1 MLSKYLWMNER
12 INYRNLVEYRKAKN
26 QNWMSPI
33 TPLLRD
39 NSTVSGLGCSVRF
52 QITNIFLWHRFT
64 INEYFVND
72 SFVFFTN
79 YKSNHTIV
87 DIL

>member
-12 INYRNLVEYRKAKN
+12 INYRNLVEYRKAKY
-26 QNWMSPI
+26 QKWMPPI
-33 TPLLRD
+33 IPLLGD
-39 NSTVSGLGCSVRF
+39 NTTISSLDCSVWF
-52 QITNIFLWHRFT
+52 QITNIFLWHHFT

-72 SFVFFTN
+72 SFLFFTN
-79 YKSNHTIV
+79 YKSNRATV